1 METIPHSLSIPEG
14 AWFDLT
20 GDRALFCLSGPDRA
34 RFLNGQVTNNVD
46 VDLSRKSIPACLCSL
61 KGKVEALVWITADN
75 DNEVILIDGELSQRE
90 QIFGRL
96 DRYLIADD
104 CELEDVTGDWRLVHQ
119 VGEADGRAANRLGI
133 AGVDL
138 WMKTGDAPDLDP
150 ESELSAIDWEKLS
163 VLSGIPMAENEITGN
178 EFPSELR
185 LDKWAVDFR
194 KGCYL
199 GQEIISRIES
209 VGQTRKTL
217 FLLET
222 EEPLEKA
229 EEVIGSGIKIGI
241 VTRKSVQL
249 GERAWITSALLKTD
263 LLDSLLTDSE
273 KDQLKVF
280 LPKSRI

>member
-1 METIPHSLSIPEG
+1 METIPYSLSIQEG

-20 GDRALFCLSGPDRA
+20 GSRALFRLSGPDRA

-46 VDLSRKSIPACLCSL
+46 INLSRESIPACLCSL
-61 KGKVEALVWITADN
+61 KGKVEALVWITADS

-119 VGEADGRAANRLGI
+119 VGETDGRAANRVGI

-163 VLSGIPMAENEITGN
+163 VLSGIPIAEYEISEGV
-178 EFPSELR
+178 FPSELR

-209 VGQTRKTL
+209 VGQTRKNL

-222 EEPLEKA
+222 EKPLEKA
-229 EEVIGSGIKIGI
+229 EEVMGSGTKIGI
-241 VTRKSVQL
+241 VTRKSVQI
-249 GERAWITSALLKTD
+249 EKKVWITMALLRID
-263 LLDSLLTDSE
+263 FLESLLTDSE
-273 KDQLKVF
+273 EDRLKVF